1 MPKKGAK
8 LGASSLED
16 MAGARRATH
25 EGEDKGRAEEG
36 SSSVGSSTR
45 DGRGETKVG
54 GVDAS
59 KTVGM
64 GVRAFGEGEG
74 GRCTPSASR
83 SNTCTTA
90 ILPNVASCC

>member
-54 GVDAS
+54 GCGCVEDSRDGRA
-59 KTVGM
+59 
-64 GVRAFGEGEG
+64 GVW
-74 GRCTPSASR
+74 
-83 SNTCTTA
+83 
-90 ILPNVASCC
+90 